1 MPSVKKVMTPAMESC
16 LSKIVSMSAI
26 DDTKKDRKIRKKICK
41 SYNVDFH
48 EFEDRY
54 NKFKS
59 KGGLVTCPATR
70 PSSSSEK
77 DKRRRSGSRTGEK
90 NASDT
95 KLKRH
100 GQSSSQRSNS
110 TPPSSAGKTSS
121 KHKKKKRKGSIDDI
135 FSGLSDKKKKRKR
148 DEEKLLLKEKS
159 AKLKKK
165 KMRDERCKMVPL
177 RIDEDTGFNVYSEES
192 LNLNRVSGGTPLCPF
207 DCDCCF

>member
-70 PSSSSEK
+70 PSSSSKK
-77 DKRRRSGSRTGEK
+77 DKRRRSSSRTGE
-90 NASDT
+90 
-95 KLKRH
+95 
-100 GQSSSQRSNS
+100 
-110 TPPSSAGKTSS
+110 
-121 KHKKKKRKGSIDDI
+121 
-135 FSGLSDKKKKRKR
+135 SGR
-148 DEEKLLLKEKS
+148 
-159 AKLKKK
+159 
-165 KMRDERCKMVPL
+165 
-177 RIDEDTGFNVYSEES
+177 
-192 LNLNRVSGGTPLCPF
+192 
-207 DCDCCF
+207 

>member
-77 DKRRRSGSRTGEK
+77 DKRRRSSSRTGEK
-90 NASDT
+90 NGSDV
-95 KLKRH
+95 
-100 GQSSSQRSNS
+100 
-110 TPPSSAGKTSS
+110 
-121 KHKKKKRKGSIDDI
+121 
-135 FSGLSDKKKKRKR
+135 
-148 DEEKLLLKEKS
+148 
-159 AKLKKK
+159 KLKKRSGLALK
-165 KMRDERCKMVPL
+165 INPIIINQYRKLVPG
-177 RIDEDTGFNVYSEES
+177 ISA
-192 LNLNRVSGGTPLCPF
+192 NLTF
-207 DCDCCF
+207 